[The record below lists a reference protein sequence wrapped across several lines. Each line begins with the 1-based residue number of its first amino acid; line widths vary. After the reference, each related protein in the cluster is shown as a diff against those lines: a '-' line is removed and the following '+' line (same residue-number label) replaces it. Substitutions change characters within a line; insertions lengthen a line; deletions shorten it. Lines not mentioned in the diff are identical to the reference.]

1 MSSAKELRYHVMLAL
16 YFPILLYAVSTF
28 DIERDTYAV
37 EEYEAVAI
45 GEPTVLLGQ
54 QFEARAFL
62 AASTLRAVSNDTSRV
77 IRPRLSAEGDLL
89 AKGDSLLTMNTG
101 ELLASDEDQATVTY
115 EAAFEAPQIGGSV
128 TRFPVRGSFTVRRPE
143 IVATSEVTQ
152 TLYRHCLNR
161 VRISVP
167 GLENRPLRLETGG
180 RTVEGQSIG
189 LAPGGDQTSVRVL
202 MEQPGGGEPVYLGS
216 KQFNVT
222 APPRPTIE
230 VQNAG
235 REITNGDRLPKRRA
249 SLTFQVEPDQEF
261 QRQYPDDA
269 RYQVQSA
276 TVFLRRGLTASQE
289 VGTFEVENN
298 RIVLTEELRDASPGD
313 QLMVQLEGIVR
324 INHQNRAIP
333 VDLPEGSRMFGFILS

>member
-37 EEYEAVAI
+37 EDYRAVAV
-45 GEPTVLLGQ
+45 GEPTVVLGQ
-54 QFEARAFL
+54 QFQARAFL
-62 AASTLRAVSNDTSRV
+62 AASTLKSVESDTTRT
-77 IRPRLSAEGDLL
+77 IRPRLSAEGGLSTV
-89 AKGDSLLTMNTG
+89 GDSLLTMNTG
-101 ELLASDEDQATVTY
+101 DLLASDEDETTVSY

-128 TRFPVRGSFTVRRPE
+128 SRFPVRGSFTVRRPE

-180 RTVEGQSIG
+180 RSVQGRSIA
-189 LAPGGDQTSVRVL
+189 LSPGGEQTSVRVL
-202 MEQPGGGEPVYLGS
+202 LESREGEDPVYLGN

-222 APPRPTIE
+222 SPPRPTIE
-230 VQNAG
+230 IRNAG
-235 REITNGDRLPKRRA
+235 RAITNGDRLPKRRA
-249 SLTFQVEPDQEF
+249 SLTFRIEPDQEF

-269 RYQVQSA
+269 RYRVQQA

-289 VGTFEVENN
+289 VGTFDVNDN
-298 RIVLTEELRDASPGD
+298 RIVLTEELRDASAGD
-313 QLMVQLEGIVR
+313 QLMVQLHGIVR